1 MKIIKYAGTDKFFAA
16 LMVDSGDSKYFLYGK
31 ANSPEIQI
39 ENSETGIL
47 FKNAEYLST
56 CNKTISY
63 NIQGIPQ
70 GRNSK
75 LFTILKIKDSSEFD
89 TLYQLLETVY
99 E

>member
-16 LMVDSGDSKYFLYGK
+16 LTVDSGDNKYFLYGK

-39 ENSETGIL
+39 EDSETKIL
-47 FKNAEYLST
+47 FKNAKYLST
-56 CNKTISY
+56 CNKTIFY

-70 GRNSK
+70 GSNSK

-89 TLYQLLETVY
+89 TLYQLLETIY

>member
-16 LMVDSGDSKYFLYGK
+16 LMVDSVDSKYFLYGK

-39 ENSETGIL
+39 ENSETSIL
-47 FKNAEYLST
+47 FENTKYLST

-63 NIQGIPQ
+63 NIQGNPQ